1 MERVRKEL
9 PNDKNTVKSEICWYD
24 EITKEKSRL
33 ATKIIVL
40 IVFNTYFPTAI
51 QVFFLQHLE
60 FWSIKLNI
68 IPGLLVTSLCLIKR
82 VKMTK
87 KI

>member
-1 MERVRKEL
+1 MPVVVGGLYNSFYQWQARCTLGRPKERVRKDL

-40 IVFNTYFPTAI
+40 IVFNTYFPTDI
-51 QVFFLQHLE
+51 QVFFRQHLE
-60 FWSIKLNI
+60 F
-68 IPGLLVTSLCLIKR
+68 
-82 VKMTK
+82 
-87 KI
+87 